1 MNQRLNIAVLMGGPS
16 AEREVSLK
24 SGAAVAKALEGCGHQ
39 VTQVDPH
46 DGSFQLPEGM
56 DVVFLAL
63 HGTYGEDGSVQQ
75 ELEAMGMP
83 YTGSGSAASRLAFD
97 KLASKRVFWE
107 KGLATPRFC
116 AVSQSDATIPSD
128 LGMPLVVKPVRQ
140 GSSVG
145 LRFIRETGQW
155 VSAIEEVLKFGDE
168 ALVEQFISGRELT
181 VGILGEEAYPIV
193 EICPNDEA
201 AYDYEHKYTVGA
213 TRYFCPAELDAQL
226 TQHCQSLALD
236 AFKALGCEGYGRV
249 DIMLEGEQPY
259 LLEVNTLPGMTE
271 TSLLPM
277 SAGAREMGFAKLCEW
292 MVQDALNRHAKTNQ
306 RNPVH

>member
-1 MNQRLNIAVLMGGPS
+1 M
-16 AEREVSLK
+16 
-24 SGAAVAKALEGCGHQ
+24 
-39 VTQVDPH
+39 
-46 DGSFQLPEGM
+46 
-56 DVVFLAL
+56 
-63 HGTYGEDGSVQQ
+63 
-75 ELEAMGMP
+75 
-83 YTGSGSAASRLAFD
+83 
-97 KLASKRVFWE
+97 
-107 KGLATPRFC
+107 
-116 AVSQSDATIPSD
+116 SQSDATIPSD

-236 AFKALGCEGYGRV
+236 AFKALG
-249 DIMLEGEQPY
+249 
-259 LLEVNTLPGMTE
+259 
-271 TSLLPM
+271 
-277 SAGAREMGFAKLCEW
+277 
-292 MVQDALNRHAKTNQ
+292 
-306 RNPVH
+306 